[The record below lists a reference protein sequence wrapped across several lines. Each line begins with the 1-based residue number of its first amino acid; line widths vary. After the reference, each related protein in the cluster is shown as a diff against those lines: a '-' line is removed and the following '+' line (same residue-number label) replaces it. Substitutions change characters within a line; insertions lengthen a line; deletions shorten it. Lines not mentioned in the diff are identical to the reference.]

1 MDISCRP
8 NYLFFMMTGGEV
20 TGSMICT
27 CNCSS
32 LGDEKDAIKPA
43 AHIGVW
49 GGEWNPLTERGYSN
63 VQVTANYNVKRY
75 EEEYLKAIFCA
86 LNVAE
91 EKGLFLL
98 SNVLLMISTSMAF
111 ND

>member
-1 MDISCRP
+1 MV
-8 NYLFFMMTGGEV
+8 TAGEV
-20 TGSMICT
+20 TGSVICT
-27 CNCSS
+27 CDCSC
-32 LGDEKDAIKPA
+32 LGDDKAAIEPA
-43 AHIGVW
+43 AHIGVVV
-49 GGEWNPLTERGYSN
+49 GEWNLLTERGYSN
-63 VQVTANYNVKRY
+63 VQGTANYNIKRH

-98 SNVLLMISTSMAF
+98 SNVLWMISTLMAF